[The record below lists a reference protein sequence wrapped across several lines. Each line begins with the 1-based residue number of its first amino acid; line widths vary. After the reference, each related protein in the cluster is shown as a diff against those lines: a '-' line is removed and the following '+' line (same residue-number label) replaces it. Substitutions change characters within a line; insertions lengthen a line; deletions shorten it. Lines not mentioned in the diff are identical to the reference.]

1 MKKIFAASA
10 ITLAC
15 LAPIAQNAHA
25 ADPAGYTK
33 TKYPIVLVH
42 GIFGFDTFQGAPY
55 FYGIEDALKKDAGGA
70 TTYIATVSAAGSN
83 EARGLQLY
91 NYLKSLRAQGKGTK
105 FNLVGHSQGSPTAR
119 WVATQDPGIVASV
132 TSVDGVNKGS
142 RVADIV
148 RKVAPAGTVTEAIAK
163 SVADGFT
170 WFLVKISGNPTMQQS
185 TIDALNSLTTP
196 GLTAFNS
203 RNPAGVPSG
212 CGDGAWTV
220 NITGKTTNA
229 TSAVNFYSWGGKG
242 NLTNPLDL
250 LDPGIGFLSLAFT
263 GSGLANDG
271 LVSTCSQRL
280 GRVIRADYLMNHL
293 DAVNGWFGW
302 VSPFETNPK
311 TVYRQHANRLKN
323 AGL

>member
-1 MKKIFAASA
+1 MKKALAISA
-10 ITLAC
+10 LALAI
-15 LAPIAQNAHA
+15 LAPVAQNAAA

-55 FYGIEDALKKDAGGA
+55 FYGVEDALKKDAGGA
-70 TTYIATVSAAGSN
+70 TTYVATVAAAGSN
-83 EARGLQLY
+83 EARGRQLWD
-91 NYLKSLRAQGKGTK
+91 YLKWLKANGKGTK

-163 SVADGFT
+163 TVADGFT
-170 WFLVKISGNPTMQQS
+170 WFLVKISGNGTMSQN

-196 GLTAFNS
+196 GLTTFNAS
-203 RNPAGVPSG
+203 NPAGVPSG

-220 NITGKTTNA
+220 NITGKA
-229 TSAVNFYSWGGKG
+229 TGVTSPVNFYSWGGRG
-242 NLTNPLDL
+242 NLTNILDL

-323 AGL
+323 ANL